1 MSIYNLPLESDASYD
16 FTVTLEDLEWKFT
29 ITWNTVVEAWYC
41 RLQGLTET
49 DIDFNF
55 KLVCGVD
62 LIKPFAIIQLGQLF
76 MLDLEEENADPNFDD
91 IGTRFVL
98 TYADKT
104 ESSFTG

>member
-1 MSIYNLPLESDASYD
+1 MSIYNIPLEANSNYD

-29 ITWNTVVEAWYC
+29 INWNNEVEAWYC

-76 MLDLEEENADPNFDD
+76 MVDIEEENADPDFDN

-98 TYADKT
+98 AYADKD
-104 ESSFTG
+104 EDSFTE